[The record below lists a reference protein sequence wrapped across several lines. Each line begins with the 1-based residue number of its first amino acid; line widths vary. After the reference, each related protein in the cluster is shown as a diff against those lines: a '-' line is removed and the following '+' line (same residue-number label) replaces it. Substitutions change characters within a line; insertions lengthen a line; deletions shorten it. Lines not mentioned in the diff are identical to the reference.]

1 MEWNGEVR
9 ARGRNAQERAGF
21 QMSEDRE
28 AALETGYIHVSR
40 GPHGD
45 TTRDWYAGTETEG
58 AQMSR

>member
-1 MEWNGEVR
+1 MR

-21 QMSEDRE
+21 QMAEDRE

-58 AQMSR
+58 AQMSG